1 MTFWLIVKLLYHC
14 TTRNLW
20 ELIRRTSLRK
30 TGKMTAIV
38 LGGRTNEKKDEDN
51 LKEDCR
57 KRMGQRRLHELE

>member
-1 MTFWLIVKLLYHC
+1 MTFWLLVKMLYHC

-20 ELIRRTSLRK
+20 ELIRRISLRK

-38 LGGRTNEKKDEDN
+38 PGRRMNEKKAEDN

-57 KRMGQRRLHELE
+57 KRTGQRSLHELE

>member
-1 MTFWLIVKLLYHC
+1 MTFWLIVKLLYHY

-20 ELIRRTSLRK
+20 ELIRRISLRK

-38 LGGRTNEKKDEDN
+38 LGKRTNEKKDEDN

-57 KRMGQRRLHELE
+57 KRMRQRRLHELE

>member
-20 ELIRRTSLRK
+20 KLIRRISLRK

-38 LGGRTNEKKDEDN
+38 LGRRTNEKRTKTT
-51 LKEDCR
+51 
-57 KRMGQRRLHELE
+57 

>member
-1 MTFWLIVKLLYHC
+1 MTFWLIVKLFYHY

-20 ELIRRTSLRK
+20 ELIRRISLRK

-38 LGGRTNEKKDEDN
+38 LGKRTNEKKDEDN